1 MIIDI
6 SSYNGK
12 IDFQEM
18 YNKES
23 IERIIMR
30 STTKNNK
37 LDTRLIQNVNGAI
50 AAGIKNIDFYKFSYA
65 RNYGDAAHEC
75 TVLIARLRAAGIIN
89 FFDTMWLDLE
99 DFDGRSYTM
108 SECSQVIAGYKNVLD
123 AAAIP
128 LGIYCNYNYAKNI
141 LPDWAQVFPLWL
153 ARWSRQTGDVSPFK
167 IVYWQ
172 YTNSG
177 KCSGIVGDVDL
188 SKAVY

>member
-6 SSYNGK
+6 SSYNGN
-12 IDFQEM
+12 IDFGEM

-75 TVLIARLRAAGIIN
+75 SVLIARLRAAGLIHM
-89 FFDTMWLDLE
+89 FDMMWLDLE
-99 DFDGRSYTM
+99 DFDGRSYTTA
-108 SECSQVIAGYKNVLD
+108 EASQIIAAYMNVLEL
-123 AAAIP
+123 AAIP

-141 LPDWAQVFPLWL
+141 LPDWASVFPLWL

-167 IVYWQ
+167 IIYWQ

-177 KCSGIVGDVDL
+177 KCAGIVGDVDI

>member
-6 SSYNGK
+6 SSYNGN

-75 TVLIARLRAAGIIN
+75 SVLIARLKAAGIVN
-89 FFDTMWLDLE
+89 FCDRIWLDLE
-99 DFDGRSYTM
+99 DFDGRSYTTA
-108 SECSQVIAGYKNVLD
+108 ECSQVIAAYKNVLD
-123 AAAIP
+123 AVAIP

-141 LPDWAQVFPLWL
+141 LPNWASIFPLWL
-153 ARWSRQTGDVSPFK
+153 ARWSKQTGDVSPFE
-167 IVYWQ
+167 IIYWQ

-177 KCSGIVGDVDL
+177 KCAGIVGNVDI